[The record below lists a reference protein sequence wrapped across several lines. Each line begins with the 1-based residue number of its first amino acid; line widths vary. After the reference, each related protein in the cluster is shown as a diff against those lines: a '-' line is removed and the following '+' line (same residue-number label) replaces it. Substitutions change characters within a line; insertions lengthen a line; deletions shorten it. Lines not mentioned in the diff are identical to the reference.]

1 MNAKTET
8 INFSNSNGQKQYQTE
23 KPCEFPFDSRFR
35 SHMDTYG
42 WSRVSPTGNEKEYRL
57 NIIKNGSS
65 EMNRRTAYIHIP
77 FCGTLCT
84 FCNFMR
90 KPGTAAMAADYAQ
103 LVIQELQWYKGSGY
117 ISQGGFEALYLGG
130 GTPSL
135 LPAEAMSE
143 LLNTARK
150 TLGLDE
156 TAEITIEST
165 VHDLTQEKLDAMV
178 QSGVT
183 RISLGVQ
190 TFNSD
195 MRRQLGRLS
204 DKETIYSTIE
214 MARKAGIK
222 TISSDIL
229 YRLPGQNL
237 QEFQAD
243 LECAVE
249 LNLDGVSLYP
259 LIAMGGTPLE
269 KRLKEGKIPPLP
281 DISIELEQCK
291 ATKKFLID
299 AGYQQDTCTH
309 FVKPTDRNLYAN
321 IRLDDGDCLPIGSS
335 AGGYLGPLVL
345 MNAMD
350 KQMYQMQIS
359 GGKSGYMASVL
370 LPSKSRMLRSVT
382 GQLQRG
388 FLNVETVWQD
398 GTLEP
403 KTLLQ
408 DKIDQY
414 LENGLLEKDGQQ
426 YRLTDD
432 GWCWCY
438 NIAADF
444 ADMGK
449 NESAA
454 SSSVMSFAQTS
465 GKKPHPHALK
475 YGSKK
480 QGHSMRGFSLK
491 DISVLGVMT
500 ALVVVVQFIAAMVLH
515 MTGIALIPGLMQ
527 FVMAFASCIILFVA
541 IKKVPKAGA
550 LSIMTAVY
558 SLVTMLLS
566 GSILMGFGL
575 VIGGVL
581 GDLTAKWL
589 GGIGKTVPLIIALV
603 IYRTSQTTFSKLYA
617 FITEM
622 TQVQFVWYL
631 VVLSIIASAIG
642 AIVGGLA
649 GIKLTAKISKAGVMA

>member
-1 MNAKTET
+1 MNAKTKT
-8 INFSNSNGQKQYQTE
+8 INIFNSNGQKQHQAV
-23 KPCEFPFDSRFR
+23 KPCDFPFETRFR

-42 WSRVSPTGNEKEYRL
+42 WSRISSRGNEKDDWL
-57 NIIKNGSS
+57 NIIKNGSQ
-65 EMNRRTAYIHIP
+65 EKNRRTAYIHIP

-103 LVIQELQWYKGSGY
+103 LVIQELNWYQNCGY
-117 ISQGGFEALYLGG
+117 VNQGGFEALYLGG

-150 TLGLDE
+150 TLGLDK

-165 VHDLTQEKLDAMV
+165 VHDLTQEKLNAMV
-178 QSGVT
+178 QFGVT

-195 MRRQLGRLS
+195 TRRQLGRLS
-204 DKETIYSTIE
+204 DKDTIYSTIE

-237 QEFQAD
+237 QGFQAD

-269 KRLKEGKIPPLP
+269 KRLKENKIAPLP
-281 DISIELEQCK
+281 DLSIELEQCK
-291 ATKKFLID
+291 AARKFLIE

-321 IRLDDGDCLPIGSS
+321 IRLDDGDCLPIGTG

-350 KQMYQMQIS
+350 KQMYQMQIAS
-359 GGKSGYMASVL
+359 GNSGYMASVL
-370 LPSKSRMLRSVT
+370 LPSKSRLLRSVT

-388 FLNVETVWQD
+388 FLNVDTVWQD
-398 GTLEP
+398 ETLEP
-403 KTLLQ
+403 KTILQ
-408 DKIDQY
+408 EKVDQC
-414 LENGLLEKDGQQ
+414 LEKGLLEKDGRQ
-426 YRLTDD
+426 YQLTDD

-444 ADMGK
+444 ADIGK
-449 NESAA
+449 NKNTANT
-454 SSSVMSFAQTS
+454 VIMPSFQADKT
-465 GKKPHPHALK
+465 HPHMLK
-475 YGSKK
+475 EGSNKNN
-480 QGHSMRGFSLK
+480 HSMRGFSLK

-500 ALVVVVQFIAAMVLH
+500 ALVVVVQFAAAMLLH
-515 MTGIALIPGLMQ
+515 MTGIAIIPGLMQ

-541 IKKVPKAGA
+541 LKKVPKAGA
-550 LSIMTAVY
+550 LSIMSAVY

-575 VIGGVL
+575 VIGGVF

-589 GGIGKTVPLIIALV
+589 GGIQRTTALIAALV
-603 IYRTSQTTFSKLYA
+603 IYRTSQTAFSKLYA

-642 AIVGGLA
+642 AVAGGLA
-649 GIKLTAKISKAGVMA
+649 GIKLTAKVSKAGVMA

>member
-1 MNAKTET
+1 M
-8 INFSNSNGQKQYQTE
+8 NSNVETKDLSNKDQRHQWQTV
-23 KPCEFPFDSRFR
+23 KCRAFPFESRFR

-42 WSRVSPTGNEKEYRL
+42 WSRVSPNGNEKDYWL
-57 NIIKNGSS
+57 DIIKNGS
-65 EMNRRTAYIHIP
+65 EEKNRRTAYIHIP
-77 FCGTLCT
+77 FCSTLCT
-84 FCNFMR
+84 FCNFQR
-90 KPGTAAMAADYAQ
+90 KPGTKAMAADYAQ
-103 LVIQELQWYKGSGY
+103 WVIRELDWHRQYAY
-117 ISQGGFEALYLGG
+117 VEQGRFESLYLGG

-135 LPAEAMSE
+135 LPAEAITV
-143 LLNTARK
+143 LFKTARQ
-150 TLGLDE
+150 TLNLSNSI
-156 TAEITIEST
+156 EITMEST
-165 VHDLTQEKLDAMV
+165 IHDLSQGKLDAMV

-204 DKETIYSTIE
+204 DKETICHTIE

-229 YRLPGQNL
+229 YRLPGQSL

-249 LNLDGVSLYP
+249 LNLDGISLYP

-269 KRLKEGKIPPLP
+269 KRLKEGKTASLP
-281 DISIELEQCK
+281 NLSIELEQCK
-291 ATKKFLID
+291 TARRFLIE
-299 AGYQQDTCTH
+299 AGYRQDTCTH
-309 FVKPTDRNLYAN
+309 FAKPTDKNLYAN

-350 KQMYQMQIS
+350 KQMYQMQVTN
-359 GGKSGYMASVL
+359 GNSGYMASVL
-370 LPSKSRMLRSVT
+370 LPPKSRMLRSVT

-398 GTLEP
+398 ETLEP
-403 KTLLQ
+403 RTILKE
-408 DKIDQY
+408 KIDEY
-414 LENGLLEKDGQQ
+414 LENGMLQKDGQQ
-426 YRLTDD
+426 YQLTDD

-444 ADMGK
+444 AEMGK
-449 NESAA
+449 TENAG
-454 SSSVMSFAQTS
+454 SSSVMSFAQTTDQ
-465 GKKPHPHALK
+465 KPHPHAIK
-475 YGSKK
+475 YGEKK
-480 QGHSMRGFSLK
+480 HKHSMNGFSLK

-500 ALVVVVQFIAAMVLH
+500 ALVVVVQFAAAMLLH
-515 MTGIALIPGLMQ
+515 MTGIAIIPGLMQ

-541 IKKVPKAGA
+541 LKKVPKAGA
-550 LSIMTAVY
+550 LSIMSTVY

-566 GSILMGFGL
+566 GSVLMGFGL

-581 GDLTAKWL
+581 GDLVAKWL
-589 GGIGKTVPLIIALV
+589 GGIQRTIPLIAALV

-631 VVLSIIASAIG
+631 IVLSIIASAIG
-642 AIVGGLA
+642 AVAGGLA
-649 GIKLTAKISKAGVMA
+649 GIKLTAKVSKAGVIV